1 MQFNRDLLPPGAK
14 IKVIGVGGGGS
25 NAVNTM
31 IRSGVDGVEFAVA
44 NTDVQSL
51 KASLSETTIQIGKE
65 LTRGLG
71 AGADPDIGRDAAL
84 EDRHEIQEALADA
97 DMVFITAGM
106 GGGTG
111 TGAAAVIAQI
121 AKELGALT
129 VGVVTKPFVFEGRR
143 RQKHA
148 EIGIARLRES
158 VDTLIVIPNQRLLQI
173 ATPQMTMLEAFRLA
187 DDVLV
192 NAVRGISDIINIP
205 GTINVDFADVK
216 AVMSSM
222 GQALMG
228 IGHASGENRAVEAA
242 TQAISSPLLED
253 IDIEGATGILINI
266 TAGPDVGI
274 MEINEACSVIQEA
287 AHEDANIIFGAVI
300 DENLKES
307 IRVTVIA
314 TGFPNESYI
323 DEDIFNSQR
332 SVLASAKD
340 GIHGRHRP
348 IIDSRRNP
356 RMGAS
361 SGPARHKPVSRE
373 IEPSTL
379 SNDRNVTDSLTQM
392 TLSNISQ
399 SQSKRDNKDMI
410 GRTDSLDSSTMTQP
424 SPNQI
429 TASQLNPHLSST
441 QQIGMDR
448 GSSGF
453 QATAHQA
460 NQSYQHG
467 SQMAGESSGTNTATP
482 GTNTFDFEMKENAD
496 SIRSFGGRNSEVL
509 ATGVMDRAPLG
520 NSRLDIA
527 PPNNQ
532 INTNPSNLNYGTNLS
547 NSGHSKAPTLSNNI
561 GNTLD
566 SEMENRSQDS
576 ELDSGILADEINRSI
591 DDALSLADMISQQ
604 NRESVDHLDIPTFLR
619 NEIKNLNI

>member
-1 MQFNRDLLPPGAK
+1 MSKVETAMQFNRDLLPPGAK

-25 NAVNTM
+25 NAINTM
-31 IRSGVDGVEFAVA
+31 IRSSVEGVEFAVA

-51 KASLSETTIQIGKE
+51 KASLSDKKIQLGKE

-111 TGAAAVIAQI
+111 TGGAAVIAQI

-129 VGVVTKPFVFEGRR
+129 VGVVTKPFTFEGRR
-143 RQKHA
+143 RQKHG
-148 EIGIARLRES
+148 EIGIARLREN

-187 DDVLV
+187 DDILV

-216 AVMSSM
+216 SVMSSM

-228 IGHASGENRAVEAA
+228 IGQASGENRAVEAA

-300 DENLKES
+300 DESMADS

-314 TGFPNESYI
+314 TGFPNDNYI
-323 DEDIFNSQR
+323 DEEIFNSQR
-332 SVLASAKD
+332 SVLASAKE
-340 GIHGRHRP
+340 GIMGRNRP
-348 IIDSRRNP
+348 IIDSRRNSS

-361 SGPARHKPVSRE
+361 FSPNSSSRTRIPMQTRDE
-373 IEPSTL
+373 APSQA
-379 SNDRNVTDSLTQM
+379 SNDRTTSESLAHM
-392 TLSNISQ
+392 TLSNIMPSAPTVMAPTPSEIYEPKVDVPEKPMPMEPKFDFATPTTLPTLASVPARETQ
-399 SQSKRDNKDMI
+399 METNLPLMGMATSTMPF
-410 GRTDSLDSSTMTQP
+410 SST
-424 SPNQI
+424 
-429 TASQLNPHLSST
+429 
-441 QQIGMDR
+441 D
-448 GSSGF
+448 
-453 QATAHQA
+453 
-460 NQSYQHG
+460 HG
-467 SQMAGESSGTNTATP
+467 
-482 GTNTFDFEMKENAD
+482 
-496 SIRSFGGRNSEVL
+496 
-509 ATGVMDRAPLG
+509 
-520 NSRLDIA
+520 
-527 PPNNQ
+527 
-532 INTNPSNLNYGTNLS
+532 INF
-547 NSGHSKAPTLSNNI
+547 
-561 GNTLD
+561 
-566 SEMENRSQDS
+566 
-576 ELDSGILADEINRSI
+576 ADEINRSI
-591 DDALSLADMISQQ
+591 DDALNLADTISMQ
-604 NRESVDHLDIPTFLR
+604 NKEAIDNLDIPTFLR
-619 NEIKNLNI
+619 NEIKNLNL

>member
-25 NAVNTM
+25 NAINTM
-31 IRSGVDGVEFAVA
+31 IRSNVEGVEFAVA

-51 KASLSETTIQIGKE
+51 KASLSEKRIQLGKE

-111 TGAAAVIAQI
+111 TGGAAVIAQI

-129 VGVVTKPFVFEGRR
+129 VGVVTKPFTFEGRR
-143 RQKHA
+143 RQKHG
-148 EIGIARLRES
+148 EIGIARLREN

-187 DDVLV
+187 DDILV
-192 NAVRGISDIINIP
+192 NAVRGISDIINVP

-216 AVMSSM
+216 SVMSSM

-228 IGHASGENRAVEAA
+228 IGQASGENRAVEAA

-300 DENLKES
+300 DEGMADS

-314 TGFPNESYI
+314 TGFPNDNYI

-332 SVLASAKD
+332 SVLASAKE
-340 GIHGRHRP
+340 GIMGRNRP
-348 IIDSRRNP
+348 IIDSRRNS

-361 SGPARHKPVSRE
+361 FASSSNSRTR
-373 IEPSTL
+373 IPSQTREEMH
-379 SNDRNVTDSLTQM
+379 SQTANERTTSESLAHM
-392 TLSNISQ
+392 TLSNIIPQ
-399 SQSKRDNKDMI
+399 P
-410 GRTDSLDSSTMTQP
+410 TSST
-424 SPNQI
+424 
-429 TASQLNPHLSST
+429 
-441 QQIGMDR
+441 
-448 GSSGF
+448 F
-453 QATAHQA
+453 ATGIPEPKIEVFEKAVPI
-460 NQSYQHG
+460 QSE
-467 SQMAGESSGTNTATP
+467 AK
-482 GTNTFDFEMKENAD
+482 FDFGAASTLPPITTLPPMTSMPSHESQIETSLPIMGMATNAAPF
-496 SIRSFGGRNSEVL
+496 S
-509 ATGVMDRAPLG
+509 GVTHGA
-520 NSRLDIA
+520 NF
-527 PPNNQ
+527 
-532 INTNPSNLNYGTNLS
+532 
-547 NSGHSKAPTLSNNI
+547 
-561 GNTLD
+561 
-566 SEMENRSQDS
+566 
-576 ELDSGILADEINRSI
+576 ADEINRSI
-591 DDALSLADMISQQ
+591 DDALNLADSISMQ
-604 NRESVDHLDIPTFLR
+604 NKEAIDNLDIPTFLR
-619 NEIKNLNI
+619 NEIKNLNM